1 MKSQRRQVKTC
12 ARCGRKM
19 EWRKRW
25 SKSWGEVKYCSAAC
39 SRRGLR
45 ASDKALEEAILV
57 LLNARGERR
66 SICPSE
72 AARKVAGAA
81 GDQWKGLMEDT
92 RNAARRL
99 AAAGRVI
106 ITQGGAVQDPSTI
119 KGPIRIAPRRV
130 RSHGAGRTDAHP

>member
-1 MKSQRRQVKTC
+1 MNSRHRQVKTC

-25 SKSWGEVKYCSAAC
+25 SKNWGEVKYCSAGCA
-39 SRRGLR
+39 RHGLR
-45 ASDKALEEAILV
+45 ASDKALEEAILG
-57 LLNARGERR
+57 LLNARGERH

-72 AARKVAGAA
+72 AARKVAGTA
-81 GDQWKGLMEDT
+81 GDQWMGLMEDT

-99 AAAGRVI
+99 AAAGRVV

-119 KGPIRIAPRRV
+119 KGPIRIAPGRARYH
-130 RSHGAGRTDAHP
+130 SAGPTDAHA

>member
-1 MKSQRRQVKTC
+1 MNSQRRQVKTC

-25 SKSWGEVKYCSAAC
+25 SKSWGEVKHCSAAC

-45 ASDKALEEAILV
+45 ASDKALEVAILV
-57 LLNARGERR
+57 LLNARGEHR

-99 AAAGRVI
+99 AAAGRVV
-106 ITQGGAVQDPSTI
+106 ITQGGAVQDPSTV
-119 KGPIRIAPRRV
+119 KGPIRIAPGRA
-130 RSHGAGRTDAHP
+130 RSHGAGRTDAHA